1 MHRPRRALSAAQS
14 TKSCNIKLTYVAG
27 LRDDSQSSFSMLR
40 EHVDESETH
49 IDDIIV
55 STTPSYDRFAV
66 TLDGVCLAAT
76 PIEPD
81 MPKRT
86 VLLACAR

>member
-1 MHRPRRALSAAQS
+1 
-14 TKSCNIKLTYVAG
+14 
-27 LRDDSQSSFSMLR
+27 MLR